1 MNNLNENWSTSLSSR
16 LTSSQRDWL
25 QRPGS
30 LTQHLSA
37 LGTFSL
43 DVIDEGH
50 YPAGQEDASAL
61 NVDIGT
67 PLWIRTVV
75 MSVDDV
81 PVVPARS
88 AMTVEASHH
97 EWNAAR
103 HQHDHPL
110 GQILYCDPHITRSSF
125 SWIEL
130 LPPPAPRRSL
140 LADVVFNHPRVK
152 SKAVPIWAR
161 RSVFH
166 RDGAPMLIAE
176 AFCDV
181 FWARLPP

>member
-1 MNNLNENWSTSLSSR
+1 MNKLNENWSTTLSSR
-16 LTSSQRDWL
+16 LTPIQRDWL

-30 LTQHLSA
+30 LTKHLCE
-37 LGTFSL
+37 LGPFGL
-43 DVIDEGH
+43 EVIEEGH

-61 NVDIGT
+61 HVDVGT
-67 PLWIRTVV
+67 PLWVRTVV
-75 MSVDDV
+75 MSVDGI

-88 AMTVEASHH
+88 ATTLAASQH

-110 GQILYCDPHITRSSF
+110 GQILYCDPHITRSPF

-130 LPPPAPRRSL
+130 LPPPASRRSL
-140 LADVVFNHPRVK
+140 LAEVVFNHPGIPPK
-152 SKAVPIWAR
+152 TTPIWAR

-166 RDGAPMLIAE
+166 RQGAPLLIAE
-176 AFCDV
+176 AFCDA
-181 FWARLPP
+181 FWKRVSQ